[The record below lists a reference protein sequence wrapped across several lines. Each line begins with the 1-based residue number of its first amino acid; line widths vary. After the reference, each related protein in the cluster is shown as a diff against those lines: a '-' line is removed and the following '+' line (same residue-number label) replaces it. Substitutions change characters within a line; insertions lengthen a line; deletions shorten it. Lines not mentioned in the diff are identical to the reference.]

1 MAKYTFELREL
12 ISTFGRDEV
21 KSWFMDYNLSDY
33 LTPEEIQVIEDK
45 GVWSKDK
52 LADRILTHFY
62 LREAGQDSTGAFIL
76 MVKDLMSELM
86 ETYAPLIYSASIQYD
101 PLVNVNFSET
111 FDRQTDN
118 TSQSSR
124 NSSGSSTGLVIDSD
138 TPQGQIN
145 KTEILQGKYAS
156 KTSGS
161 EGTSNTNEAGN
172 VNDTG
177 NEHYVKTT
185 KGNSGVSA
193 TSQAMIQQYRDIIRA
208 LNTEIVYNLEPLFMG
223 LY

>member
-76 MVKDLMSELM
+76 MAKDLMSELM

-101 PLVNVNFSET
+101 PLVNVNYSET

-145 KTEILQGKYAS
+145 KTEILQGKFAS

-177 NEHYVKTT
+177 NEHYVRTT

>member
-145 KTEILQGKYAS
+145 KTEILQGKFAS